1 MKIIV
6 CDTYEEM
13 SQKAAKIIAAQL
25 VLKPDSVLGLPTGST
40 PVGTYKALAE
50 MNKKGDIDFKD
61 IITFNL
67 DEYYPISPENDQS
80 YRYFMNKTFFEHI
93 NIDINNGINRPL
105 NRISINGSIFN
116 LAILFI
122 CHGNIVSNM
131 CCVISFDSTTLFY
144 IDNFGFDS
152 IGKFTLIASFRTIRT
167 NKANCHNKQKRPYL
181 HQ

>member
-93 NIDINNGINRPL
+93 NIDINNTCFIAL
-105 NRISINGSIFN
+105 EFN
-116 LAILFI
+116 HKFHRLA
-122 CHGNIVSNM
+122 
-131 CCVISFDSTTLFY
+131 SFDHREVVFLLSHQSLCFLNTFLYLFP
-144 IDNFGFDS
+144 D
-152 IGKFTLIASFRTIRT
+152 T
-167 NKANCHNKQKRPYL
+167 
-181 HQ
+181 